1 MVLTFV
7 LYYSHSFIKGQL
19 SILIGDEQL
28 VVSTAVS
35 HCFSLHL
42 AISFSSLWALLLLL
56 RLRLLLWLRG
66 GGTRAGRSW
75 VPRDEENLAV
85 RLLIQ
90 LGTVDIKAFGCWSLF
105 TEHATGALAVGAALA
120 DLVWWDHAVTWV
132 IITSLSL
139 V

>member
-1 MVLTFV
+1 MF
-7 LYYSHSFIKGQL
+7 FKDQL

-35 HCFSLHL
+35 HFFSLRL
-42 AISFSSLWALLLLL
+42 AVPFSSLWALLLLL

-66 GGTRAGRSW
+66 GGTRAGYPW
-75 VPRDEENLAV
+75 VPRNEENLTV
-85 RLLIQ
+85 RLLIH
-90 LGTVDIKAFGCWSLF
+90 LGTIDIKAFGCRSVF
-105 TEHATGALAVGAALA
+105 TEHATGTLAVGATLA
-120 DLVWWDHAVTWV
+120 NLVWWNHAVTRV